1 MIVESKSFAAP
12 GVRHAFFTRGGG
24 VSDGIYASLNCGL
37 GSGDDVNHVRENRG
51 RAARAL
57 GLPDA
62 QLCTVY
68 QVHGIAVAEP
78 AGPWDAEPPRADAMV
93 TRTPGVGL
101 GILTADCAPILFHDA
116 AVGVIGAAH
125 AGWKGALSGV
135 AEATIAA
142 MEALGARRDRIAAA
156 IGPCIAQVSYEVGP
170 DFPASFLEQDRE
182 NARFFTPADDTTR
195 PRFDLSG
202 YVRSRLAAAGI
213 VHIDAL
219 AIDTY
224 AAEDRFYSFRRAT
237 HRGETAYGR
246 QLSAIAL
253 EK

>member
-1 MIVESKSFAAP
+1 MIVESQTLATP

-37 GSGDDVNHVRENRG
+37 GSGDDVARVRENRG

-62 QLCTVY
+62 NLCTVY
-68 QVHGIAVAEP
+68 QMHGIAVAEP
-78 AGPWDAEPPRADAMV
+78 DGPWSAEPPRADAMV
-93 TRTPGVGL
+93 TRTPGVAL
-101 GILTADCAPILFHDA
+101 GILTADCAPILLHDA
-116 AVGVIGAAH
+116 AAGVIGAAH
-125 AGWKGALSGV
+125 AGWKGALGGV

-142 MEALGARRDRIAAA
+142 MEALGARRDCIAAA
-156 IGPCIAQVSYEVGP
+156 VGPCIAQVSYEVGP
-170 DFPASFLEQDRE
+170 DFAAPFLAQHDD
-182 NARFFTPADDTTR
+182 NARFFTPAKGDTR
-195 PRFDLSG
+195 PRFDLAG
-202 YVRSRLAAAGI
+202 YVLSRLSAAGI
-213 VHIDAL
+213 GRMEAL
-219 AIDTY
+219 PIDTY
-224 AAEDRFYSFRRAT
+224 AAADRFYSFRRAT